1 MGKMI
6 DSNIEWLG
14 EIPAGWR
21 LVKAKYLFQE
31 EKARG
36 NGNCVQLL
44 SPTQKYGVIPQALY
58 QEITGMMPTQVS
70 ETADLNTFKTIHN
83 GDFCISLSS
92 YMGALN
98 TQHMKAWFLQHIR
111 FFVKKLMCY
120 WIMCITSCYS
130 RA

>member
-14 EIPAGWR
+14 EIPVGWR

-36 NGNCVQLL
+36 NGNSVQLL
-44 SPTQKYGVIPQALY
+44 SPTQKYGVIPQSLY

-70 ETADLNTFKTIHN
+70 DTTDLNTFKTIHN

-92 YMGALN
+92 YMGGFEYSTYEGVVSPAY
-98 TQHMKAWFLQHIR
+98 QVFR
-111 FFVKKLMCY
+111 KKKRC
-120 WIMCITSCYS
+120 TTG
-130 RA
+130 